1 MRVNSRQS
9 TIFKFYQLE
18 DFMRNYF
25 EKTYL
30 DGFDSYT
37 KKLTLC
43 LEKEQKKFLVTANP
57 ETFMIAEKNSR
68 FKQVLDDPRVEI
80 VPDGIGVVK
89 AGNLLGY
96 PIKERVTGVEI
107 CQHLLKQAELMKK
120 SIYLFGAKPEVI
132 EALIKKISQD
142 YPNIR
147 ITGYKDG
154 YVSNKEEV
162 FDEIAAEQPDIVL
175 VALGIPQQ
183 EILIYKNYERFAK
196 GIFVGVGGSFD
207 VLSGMKKRAPEFFV
221 KCNLEWLYRIVKEP
235 KRMKRFFVSNIK
247 FIIEVLK
254 LAKKGKKN
262 EN

>member
-1 MRVNSRQS
+1 MRR
-9 TIFKFYQLE
+9 
-18 DFMRNYF
+18 YF

-30 DGFDSYT
+30 YGYDSYT
-37 KKLTLC
+37 KKLTEC
-43 LEKEQKKFLVTANP
+43 LEKGQKKFVVTANP
-57 ETFMIAEKNSR
+57 ETFMIAEKNLQ
-68 FKQVLDDPRVEI
+68 FKNVLEDKDVEI

-89 AGNLLGY
+89 AGNILGY
-96 PIKERVTGVEI
+96 SIEERVTGVEI
-107 CQHLLKQAELMKK
+107 CQYLLRQANQMSK

>member
-1 MRVNSRQS
+1 MQ
-9 TIFKFYQLE
+9 
-18 DFMRNYF
+18 NYF

-30 DGFDSYT
+30 YGFDSYT
-37 KKLTLC
+37 KGLTEC
-43 LEKEQKKFLVTANP
+43 LDKGEKKFLVTANP
-57 ETFMIAEKNSR
+57 ETFMIAEKNVQ
-68 FKQVLDDPRVEI
+68 FKKVLEDKNVEI

-89 AGNLLGY
+89 AGNILGY

-107 CQHLLKQAELMKK
+107 CQHLLRQANQMKK
-120 SIYLFGAKPEVI
+120 SIYFFGAKPEVI
-132 EALIKKISQD
+132 ETLVKNTTQN
-142 YPNIR
+142 YPDIE
-147 ITGYKDG
+147 IAGYTDG
-154 YVSNKEEV
+154 YVKDKDSV
-162 FDEIAAEQPDIVL
+162 FDEIVSKQPDIVL

-183 EILIYKNYERFAK
+183 ELLIYKNYDRFEK

-235 KRMKRFFVSNIK
+235 KRMKRFFVSNVK

-254 LAKKGKKN
+254 LARKGKKN

>member
-1 MRVNSRQS
+1 MRR
-9 TIFKFYQLE
+9 
-18 DFMRNYF
+18 YF

-30 DGFDSYT
+30 YGYDSYT
-37 KKLTLC
+37 KKLTEC
-43 LEKEQKKFLVTANP
+43 LEKGQKKFVVTANP
-57 ETFMIAEKNSR
+57 ETFMIAEKNLQ
-68 FKQVLDDPRVEI
+68 FKNVLEDKDVEI

-89 AGNLLGY
+89 AGNILGCS
-96 PIKERVTGVEI
+96 IEERVTGVEI
-107 CQHLLKQAELMKK
+107 CQYLLRQANQMSK

-154 YVSNKEEV
+154 YVNNKEEV

-183 EILIYKNYERFAK
+183 EILIYKNYERFEK
-196 GIFVGVGGSFD
+196 GIFIGVGGSFD